1 MKVTLNGEPMELRDG
16 STVAALLAD
25 LGAPARGIAVA
36 VDAQVV
42 PKSQWETTPLVEG
55 ARVEVLTAAQGG

>member
-1 MKVTLNGEPMELRDG
+1 MKVTLNGKPMELRDG
-16 STVAALLAD
+16 STVAALVAD

-42 PKSQWETTPLVEG
+42 PKSQWATTSLAEG
-55 ARVEVLTAAQGG
+55 ARIEVLAAAQGG